1 VVGLGQFADGLTGRG
16 RPWHPRTR
24 TTAWALTVLLL
35 VMLVIVVVAR
45 LTRHL

>member
-1 VVGLGQFADGLTGRG
+1 VVGLGQFADGLTGHG
-16 RPWHPRTR
+16 RASHGRTR
-24 TTAWALTVLLL
+24 ARAWVVTGVVV